1 MIPRFLPLAGVLATL
16 VVAFGWRPWLQRR
29 RYGAYGILLFRASG
43 PAQHLRDAFAVALF
57 ALLLAQS
64 LVAALAPESLLLAQA
79 DRRAPAGLRLG
90 LGALLMLT
98 GLVLLVTA
106 QLELGASW
114 RIGIDEAA
122 KPGLVTSGLY
132 GRSRN
137 PIFLALLI
145 IVAGY
150 TLLIPT
156 LLSLALLAGAYVGT
170 RLQIAA
176 EEAYLSR
183 TYGAQYRTYAQRVGR
198 LVPGIGKW
206 NGQ

>member
-1 MIPRFLPLAGVLATL
+1 MRWVPLGGVLATL
-16 VVAFGWRPWLQRR
+16 AIAFLWRPWLQRS
-29 RYGAYGILLFRASG
+29 RYGHHGILLFRGGA
-43 PAQHLRDAFAVALF
+43 AQHVRDAFAVALF
-57 ALLLAQS
+57 ALLIAQS
-64 LVAALAPESLLLAQA
+64 LVAALAPESLPLAQA

-90 LGALLMLT
+90 CGALLMLA

-122 KPGLVTSGLY
+122 KPGLVTSGVY
-132 GRSRN
+132 SFSRN

-145 IVAGY
+145 VVAGY

-156 LLSLALLAGAYVGT
+156 FLSAALLAGGYVGT

-176 EEAYLSR
+176 EEAYLVR
-183 TYGAQYRTYAQRVGR
+183 VYRHHYLTYARRVGR
-198 LVPGIGKW
+198 LAPGIGKLA
-206 NGQ
+206 

>member
-1 MIPRFLPLAGVLATL
+1 MLATL

-29 RYGAYGILLFRASG
+29 RYGAHGILLFRG
-43 PAQHLRDAFAVALF
+43 GRPAQHLRDAFAVALF
-57 ALLLAQS
+57 VLLLAQS
-64 LVAALAPESLLLAQA
+64 LVAALAPESLPLAQA

-122 KPGLVTSGLY
+122 KPGLVTSGIY
-132 GRSRN
+132 SCSRN
-137 PIFLALLI
+137 PIFLALLS

-156 LLSLALLAGAYVGT
+156 LLSATLLAGGYIGT

-176 EEAYLSR
+176 EEAYLVR
-183 TYGAQYRTYAQRVGR
+183 TYGDEYRAYARRVGR
-198 LVPGIGKW
+198 LMPGIGKLA
-206 NGQ
+206 